1 MMENRYNATLGFY
14 EPSVFHIF
22 TRGANKLSEI
32 NKWEEQQASTF
43 LHEYIHF
50 LQDILSVKG
59 MQNLYIIGEYLRFV
73 TAFVKHNKFKVQ
85 LPISP
90 YIAKLNVGNNWKVS
104 FYTQGNI
111 DYSVTKYIS
120 FKKDTGIQ
128 LKDDKTRNTLPI
140 GRIFVDCLC
149 VDGSIKQIIFGTFQI
164 MEGMAKMI
172 QDMAFPPIIK
182 TSLYNPYYIAIDVAN
197 DIMDGLGNNSLT
209 MISIFDYALQSSN
222 PGWAFVRYIE
232 EKKNQGHTAAT
243 LTYDIVYDDL
253 IHSKVQSNTQ
263 GVVSLIDSYKDA
275 VNQSE
280 DVFKDYLG
288 DVWLFKNI
296 EKWYNALLERGV
308 NLREKY
314 PYLFVY
320 LAQDGDIRQDGLF
333 KEVIGTFGTPIVTNR
348 KHDYE
353 FQCPKNVMVTRDE
366 LMNVYA
372 MMQIHQVFYSKGV
385 FTCPLRKYCQQ
396 QPCGIKKQRV
406 DIRCVKAPWKRMRK
420 FNRCLFNIWWKFKG
434 FKDVEFV

>member
-1 MMENRYNATLGFY
+1 MGNKYNATLGFY

-22 TRGANKLSEI
+22 TRGGNKLSEL

-73 TAFVKHNKFKVQ
+73 TAFVKQNNYKVQ
-85 LPISP
+85 LPIIP
-90 YIAKLNVGNNWKVS
+90 HYANYNVGNNWKVS
-104 FYTQGNI
+104 YHTQGVI
-111 DYSVTKYIS
+111 DYSVTKFIS
-120 FKKDTGIQ
+120 FKKDTRIQ
-128 LKDDKTRNTLPI
+128 LIDDLTGKALPI
-140 GRIFVDCLC
+140 DRILVDCQSR
-149 VDGSIKQIIFGTFQI
+149 DGSVKQISFGTAQI

-172 QDMAFPPIIK
+172 QDMVFPPVIR
-182 TSLYNPYYIAIDVAN
+182 TSPYNPYYLSIDVAN
-197 DIMDGLGNNSLT
+197 DIMTGLGYNSLT
-209 MISIFDYALQSSN
+209 MIAIFDYALQSSN

-232 EKKNQGHTAAT
+232 EKKSQGHTAAT
-243 LTYDIVYDDL
+243 LTHDIVYNDL
-253 IHSKVQSNTQ
+253 YNATVKSNTQ
-263 GVVSLIDSYKDA
+263 GVVTFADGYKDA
-275 VNQSE
+275 IIQSE
-280 DVFKDYLG
+280 NVFKEYLG
-288 DVWLFKNI
+288 DVWFYKNI
-296 EKWYNALLERGV
+296 EKWYCTLLERGV
-308 NLREKY
+308 NLRTIY

-320 LAQDGDIRQDGLF
+320 LAQDVRKDGLF
-333 KEVIGTFGTPIVTNR
+333 KDILATLGTPIVTNI
-348 KHDYE
+348 KHDFE
-353 FQCPKNVMVTRDE
+353 FQCPKKIMVTRDE

-406 DIRCVKAPWKRMRK
+406 DVRCVKAPWERMRRY
-420 FNRCLFNIWWKFKG
+420 NRCLFNIWWKFKG